1 MSNRIRA
8 RADLVIP
15 HKGQGTP
22 IIVSNGHGG
31 IGENGRTIPKAARP
45 MQPITS
51 QRNGPS
57 GTAIDDRRL
66 DPFGAQE
73 DE

>member
-1 MSNRIRA
+1 
-8 RADLVIP
+8 
-15 HKGQGTP
+15 
-22 IIVSNGHGG
+22 
-31 IGENGRTIPKAARP
+31 